1 MEEKN
6 KKEKGMTKTKKEGLR
21 VLVTALIIILMILSA
36 TGGYLVGASKIIRVV
51 DNKKSECI
59 KEVNRV
65 VEEVKE
71 EAKLVEETTTEVKE
85 DNNVNVTPSVAPKCT
100 GTYFV
105 NNDKSQGEYILK
117 EDGTYQVTGQENSGV
132 FFIKENTIVFVEHK
146 HTTGPIDQDPI
157 YYNPKSYLILD
168 DCSKIMLAQGHT
180 SADLTRQ

>member
-1 MEEKN
+1 MEEKS
-6 KKEKGMTKTKKEGLR
+6 KKEKSMTKTKKEGLR
-21 VLVTALIIILMILSA
+21 VLVTALIVVLMILSA
-36 TGGYLVGASKIIRVV
+36 AGGYLVGASKIITVV

-59 KEVNRV
+59 KEVNRA

-71 EAKLVEETTTEVKE
+71 EAKEVKEETTEVKE
-85 DNNVNVTPSVAPKCT
+85 ANDVNVTPSVAPKCT
-100 GTYFV
+100 GTYYV
-105 NNDKSQGEYILK
+105 NNDKTQGEYILK
-117 EDGTYQVTGQENSGV
+117 EDGTYQVTGKEEFGV
-132 FFIKENTIVFVEHK
+132 FFVKSNTIVFVEQK